1 MRVRVFDNGGK
12 TADRYLV
19 ELEDNSWFM
28 SRDANMP
35 NGVCMYA
42 GKSENECPERSREIQ
57 LGDLP
62 VGTLCQIINILTRE
76 D

>member
-1 MRVRVFDNGGK
+1 MKIRVFDNGGK

-28 SRDANMP
+28 SENANSP

-42 GKSENECPERSREIQ
+42 GKSENECPKDSREIQ

-62 VGTLCQIINILTRE
+62 GGTLCQIIYLLTVE